1 MIMNKMILVLVV
13 LLVPQLASAH
23 GGTGEGFLH
32 PLTGLDHLLAML
44 AVGAWSAQIGGRAIY
59 IVPSGFVGMML
70 LGAFIGLEQ
79 INLPYSELGIALSI
93 VLLGTAIAFNRQ
105 AHIFIA
111 SMGVALFGIFHGFA
125 HGAELPQNTD
135 KIPYIVGFL
144 LTTASLH
151 AIGAFATLI
160 TLKKTYGKELLKAVG
175 FITLLIGVN
184 FIFLIELKN

>member
-1 MIMNKMILVLVV
+1 MIMNKMILALLILLAHPLVK
-13 LLVPQLASAH
+13 AH
-23 GGTGEGFLH
+23 DGTGEGFLH

-59 IVPSGFVGMML
+59 SVPSAFVGMMVI
-70 LGAFIGLEQ
+70 GAFIGLEQ
-79 INLPYSELGIALSI
+79 INLPYSELGSALSI

-105 AHIFIA
+105 AHILIA
-111 SMGVALFGIFHGFA
+111 SVGVALFGVFHGFA
-125 HGAELPQNTD
+125 HGVELPQNTE
-135 KIPYIVGFL
+135 KISYVVGFL